1 MYFLMEHVPNGSL
14 SSLLKQ
20 QNKERLPSELAKF
33 YTAWLVLALEYLHK
47 QQIIHRD
54 LKPQNILVD
63 TDFYL
68 KIVRKMN
75 EVLEEYRLTLEI
87 ASS

>member
-1 MYFLMEHVPNGSL
+1 MEHVPNGSL

-68 KIVRKMN
+68 KIIDFGDSKLMTEE
-75 EVLEEYRLTLEI
+75 EVQ
-87 ASS
+87 AQFKD